1 MGLPK
6 ALSRSPWKI
15 AQYRAKSVYVCY
27 RFPENAPQIHYLT
40 WGGFI
45 YMYMFKT
52 KLKELVSIAY
62 HSILKGVVL
71 QTNSLAPLQ
80 SVLGVGAQC
89 TV

>member
-6 ALSRSPWKI
+6 PLSRSPWKI

-62 HSILKGVVL
+62 HSILKREGIANKFIS
-71 QTNSLAPLQ
+71 T
-80 SVLGVGAQC
+80 AQMHSRL
-89 TV
+89 